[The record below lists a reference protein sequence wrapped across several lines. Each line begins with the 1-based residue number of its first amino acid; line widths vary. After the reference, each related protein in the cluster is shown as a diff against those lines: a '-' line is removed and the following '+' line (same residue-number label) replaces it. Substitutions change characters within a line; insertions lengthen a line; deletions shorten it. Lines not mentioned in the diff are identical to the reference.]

1 MQLTDI
7 CPGQTLAGVE
17 PNQNVSVVAAVPLS
31 EASIRLVYQTPDG
44 TLKDRLLGRADAA
57 EMALAVTERPFAF
70 DGDAAA
76 FQLACEA
83 KRIDLAFLFDPM
95 MAVHTS
101 NVEPLTSKP
110 KWARLISFRGRAKAR
125 SGSR

>member
-44 TLKDRLLGRADAA
+44 TLKDRLLGRADEA
-57 EMALAVTERPFAF
+57 EILGRHRT
-70 DGDAAA
+70 
-76 FQLACEA
+76 
-83 KRIDLAFLFDPM
+83 
-95 MAVHTS
+95 
-101 NVEPLTSKP
+101 PL
-110 KWARLISFRGRAKAR
+110 RLRWRRRRLPTGL
-125 SGSR
+125 